1 MKRLSIL
8 SAMIALSLCA
18 VNAHGQDS
26 TGSDKSNEKYELNKK
41 EEEIVDTSLNSFRV
55 NELKELY
62 SETAKKRAINFDRKY
77 VKDVDYDFRSTVDF
91 NHPSLGMLTTEITE
105 ADLQAIQEIRNESQ
119 AQDMRN
125 QTIMQSAFHF
135 AYSAAYYKR
144 TRDKHDELVAKDKLY
159 SQIFPFHMLTE
170 DEGRVKP
177 PVILEIP
184 FSREIENKRT
194 IRETKR
200 RYRIAKQAEVI
211 LRPPTYLDYF
221 NNLLT
226 KKPDLPSVYM
236 IPLNDE
242 ELVYWRKGVMHGWVE
257 GNEKANI
264 VIQQDIRT
272 LFSEFIGML
281 RYHAQANAKIL
292 NRPSTKNTHVG
303 TNARGNVINIGESV
317 FEITRLPEFNDD
329 DVNWIALPE
338 VDDIF
343 GDLTQEDI
351 NELTSEVLESGAL
364 N

>member
-8 SAMIALSLCA
+8 SAIIALSLCTA
-18 VNAHGQDS
+18 NVHGQE
-26 TGSDKSNEKYELNKK
+26 DKDDDTNSEKYDLTNK
-41 EEEIVDTSLNSFRV
+41 EEAIVDTSLNSFRV

-62 SETAKKRAINFDRKY
+62 SETAKKRIINFDREY
-77 VKDVDYDFRSTVDF
+77 VKDVDYDLRSTVDF
-91 NHPSLGMLTTEITE
+91 SHPSLGMLTTEITE
-105 ADLQAIQEIRNESQ
+105 SDLEAIQEIQKESE

-125 QTIMQSAFHF
+125 KTIMQSAFHF
-135 AYSAAYYKR
+135 GYAAAYYKR
-144 TRDKHDELVAKDKLY
+144 TREKHDELISQDKLY
-159 SQIFPFHMLTE
+159 TQTFPFYILME
-170 DEGRVKP
+170 DHGRVKP
-177 PVILEIP
+177 PVVLEIP
-184 FSREIENKRT
+184 FSREIEDKRT

-200 RYRIAKQAEVI
+200 RYRIAKQAEVT

-242 ELVYWRKGVMHGWVE
+242 ELVYWRKGIMHGWVE

-281 RYHAQANAKIL
+281 RYHAQVRAHIL
-292 NRPSTKNTHVG
+292 NRPSTKNTQVG
-303 TNARGNVINIGESV
+303 TNALGNVINIGESV

-329 DVNWIALPE
+329 DIHWIALPE

-343 GDLTQEDI
+343 NDLTQESI
-351 NELTSEVLESGAL
+351 NELTQEIVESGAL